1 MIMNNLVLDIVL
13 NNSWEDVLNIMSE
26 RKIKVKEKG
35 NLAIFNYDIDADF
48 NDELVCQCRGI
59 IIDKHEKKV
68 VCRGFDKFF
77 NFSEPH
83 AVEIDWNNASV
94 QEKIDGSII
103 KLYHY
108 SDTWYWATNGMID
121 ASDANVADGLMADSF
136 QSIIEGCK
144 NYPFIK
150 KLCNTLNKSNTYIF
164 ELVSPFN
171 RVVISYDESMLY
183 HIGTRN
189 NYTGEEYDIDIGVIK
204 PKQFPLNT
212 LNDCIVAASLINQGH
227 EQVEAE
233 GFVVVDKDFNRIKI
247 KSPEYVFM
255 HHNINNYAITIKR
268 IVDLLSDED
277 FNLDSFLNQFPEYI
291 ERFDAIKK
299 LIDDFHMEC
308 INEMN
313 GARLMYEECG
323 DRRKVW
329 EEFGLN
335 KETGFIAMRAVGND
349 IPVEELLNH
358 IEKKH
363 LVKHIRNA
371 LEGDDAL

>member
-1 MIMNNLVLDIVL
+1 
-13 NNSWEDVLNIMSE
+13 
-26 RKIKVKEKG
+26 
-35 NLAIFNYDIDADF
+35 
-48 NDELVCQCRGI
+48 
-59 IIDKHEKKV
+59 
-68 VCRGFDKFF
+68 
-77 NFSEPH
+77 
-83 AVEIDWNNASV
+83 
-94 QEKIDGSII
+94 
-103 KLYHY
+103 
-108 SDTWYWATNGMID
+108 MID
-121 ASDANVADGLMADSF
+121 ASDNNVADGFMVDSF

-189 NYTGEEYDIDIGVIK
+189 NYTGEEYDIDIGIVK

-255 HHNINNYAITIKR
+255 HHNINNRAITIKR

-308 INEMN
+308 INEIN
-313 GARLMYEECG
+313 GARLMYEKCG

-349 IPVEELLNH
+349 IPVEELLNR

-371 LEGDDAL
+371 LEGDDAFL